1 MPPKIK
7 TSTEDITK
15 AAFELVREQ
24 GFRALNARSLAARL
38 GCSVQPLF
46 RAFENMEDLKETVL
60 VRVKEY
66 YSDYLRNSM
75 NLEDG
80 LVGLEMAYI
89 RFAKEEKYLFQW
101 LHMSDRYGL
110 KATSDFSDFGINKEI
125 VEMMAKMTGLS
136 FEASRRLYEGCFF
149 TAHGMATMLATNHC
163 ELSEDN
169 IREVM
174 DSVFYGLVM
183 KLKSEDGQK

>member
-1 MPPKIK
+1 
-7 TSTEDITK
+7 
-15 AAFELVREQ
+15 
-24 GFRALNARSLAARL
+24 
-38 GCSVQPLF
+38 
-46 RAFENMEDLKETVL
+46 
-60 VRVKEY
+60 
-66 YSDYLRNSM
+66 
-75 NLEDG
+75 
-80 LVGLEMAYI
+80 
-89 RFAKEEKYLFQW
+89 
-101 LHMSDRYGL
+101 MSDRYGL